1 MQWQN
6 NALEEQLALTVPA
19 SCEAVTSSDFSL
31 CLLCRKPGVSDCCKY
46 LCSAVSYLC
55 LVFWNSLLHTAQ
67 QSYSCTKSVIPCT
80 AASQTRCNVQ
90 LALTRPFV
98 LSLPRALHC
107 SVPQLIYGST
117 PSNSMCAS
125 AGFPWLPEKEQQA
138 FEAAAAAA
146 SAPTNQ
152 EAATPAAAI
161 VKSTASAAVQ
171 PLQLPKTLPGQQSQ
185 LEPHQAA
192 SLRHRDAANGS
203 ELSQFQHQQQ
213 AEPSK
218 AAGLNQDSTAAK
230 AAPEV
235 SRASP
240 TASGK
245 AVSGGVREDAAQAET
260 SPDAGRGSEGGV
272 GPSHTIGSDTRDAH
286 MLGGYSQAVPPP
298 AERGALLSSDK
309 KVGSMIFWNT
319 FLCARLQVIVGAS
332 GHSGVLQHFRYS

>member
-1 MQWQN
+1 MF
-6 NALEEQLALTVPA
+6 AP
-19 SCEAVTSSDFSL
+19 
-31 CLLCRKPGVSDCCKY
+31 
-46 LCSAVSYLC
+46 
-55 LVFWNSLLHTAQ
+55 
-67 QSYSCTKSVIPCT
+67 
-80 AASQTRCNVQ
+80 
-90 LALTRPFV
+90 
-98 LSLPRALHC
+98 
-107 SVPQLIYGST
+107 
-117 PSNSMCAS
+117 

-171 PLQLPKTLPGQQSQ
+171 PLQLPKVLPGQQSQ
-185 LEPHQAA
+185 LEPQQAA
-192 SLRHRDAANGS
+192 SLRHRDITNGS
-203 ELSQFQHQQQ
+203 EHPQYQHQQQ
-213 AEPSK
+213 AEPFK
-218 AAGLNQDSTAAK
+218 AAVSDPDSAAAK

-298 AERGALLSSDK
+298 VKRGAPLSPDK
-309 KVGSMIFWNT
+309 KVGSMVVCNT
-319 FLCARLQVIVGAS
+319 SFARNSWYLWGFTELS
-332 GHSGVLQHFRYS
+332 WSL